1 MSHPPVV
8 ASILKSRGAVLE
20 LVVAAVV
27 LALGVNLL
35 ATAIADLFETSKQ
48 AMLWTSLAL
57 VVASLAIIARRTIA
71 SRYVSRSFE
80 AFLCYHSKENRL
92 VEVPRYAFSEHISD
106 YFKGLF
112 AENEAPKKLWDS
124 DPLSN
129 TFKFDTKTG
138 SFEKRTTAAGQLI
151 VEAVEYLLL
160 EKLSTHLTDYFNH
173 ASLDK
178 EGLQELTREDVPSVI
193 FKNRFLDTFS
203 RPMQERAAFVE
214 ATLKRGGAT
223 IGKISSS
230 YGPGGLRYAE
240 FDLVLPANA
249 KVQRVAPNSVEIDT
263 SKFCV
268 KLEVTFSG
276 FNTNL
281 PRGFERLYLDGMSL
295 GDVQT
300 YSVDIKAIVQFKPL
314 ALLSQTGWQYHSW
327 LDSFLTSLEE
337 AVSKEEFFQRIDW
350 YRAMTVARVVQ
361 RTLSSVGKKSGPAG
375 SET

>member
-27 LALGVNLL
+27 LAMGVNLL
-35 ATAIADLFETSKQ
+35 ATVIADLFGASKQ
-48 AMLWTSLAL
+48 AMFWTSLAL
-57 VVASLAIIARRTIA
+57 VIASLALIARRTVA
-71 SRYVSRSFE
+71 PRYVSRTFK
-80 AFLCYHSKENRL
+80 AFLCYHRKENRL
-92 VEVPRYAFSEHISD
+92 IEVPRYAFSEEISG
-106 YFKGLF
+106 YLKGLF

-129 TFKFDTKTG
+129 TFTYDTKTG
-138 SFEKRTTAAGQLI
+138 SFEKRQTAAGQLI

-178 EGLQELTREDVPSVI
+178 ERLQALTREDVPGVI
-193 FKNRFLDTFS
+193 FNNRFLDTFS
-203 RPMQERAAFVE
+203 RPMHERSAFVE
-214 ATLKRGGAT
+214 ESMKRNT
-223 IGKISSS
+223 PIGKISSS

-249 KVQRVAPNSVEIDT
+249 KVQRTAPNSIEIDT

-268 KLEVTFSG
+268 KLEVIFSG

-281 PRGFERLYLDGMSL
+281 PRDFERLYLDGMSL
-295 GDVQT
+295 RDVQT
-300 YSVDIKAIVQFKPL
+300 YSVDIKAVVDFKPL

-327 LDSFLTSLEE
+327 LDSFLSSLEE
-337 AVSKEEFFQRIDW
+337 AVSKKEFFERIDW
-350 YRAMTVARVVQ
+350 DRAITVARVVQ
-361 RTLSSVGKKSGPAG
+361 RTLSPIGKRSDPVE

>member
-35 ATAIADLFETSKQ
+35 ATAIAHLFGTSNQ
-48 AMLWTSLAL
+48 AMLWTSVAL
-57 VVASLAIIARRTIA
+57 VVVSLALIARRTIV
-71 SRYVSRSFE
+71 SRSVSRSFE
-80 AFLCYHSKENRL
+80 AFLCYHKKENRL
-92 VEVPRYAFSEHISD
+92 IEVPRYAFSENISN
-106 YFKGLF
+106 YLNGLF
-112 AENEAPKKLWDS
+112 AENEAPKKLWDA

-129 TFKFDTKTG
+129 TFKHDTKTG
-138 SFEKRTTAAGQLI
+138 SFEKRATAAGQLI

-160 EKLSTHLTDYFNH
+160 EQLSTHLTDYFNH
-173 ASLDK
+173 ASLDTEK
-178 EGLQELTREDVPSVI
+178 LQALTREDVPGVI

-214 ATLKRGGAT
+214 SALKRGT
-223 IGKISSS
+223 PIGKICSS
-230 YGPGGLRYAE
+230 YGPGGVRYSD
-240 FDLVLPANA
+240 FDLVLPKNA

-268 KLEVTFSG
+268 KLEVNFSG

-295 GDVQT
+295 DDVGA
-300 YSVDIKAIVQFKPL
+300 YRVDIKAIVNFKPL
-314 ALLSQTGWQYHSW
+314 ALLSQSGWQYHSW

-337 AVSKEEFFQRIDW
+337 DVAKEEFFKRIDW
-350 YRAMTVARVVQ
+350 DRAITVARVVQ
-361 RTLSSVGKKSGPAG
+361 RTLSSAATKHDHCH
-375 SET
+375 E

>member
-20 LVVAAVV
+20 LVVAAVF

-35 ATAIADLFETSKQ
+35 ATTIADLFGTSKQ

-57 VVASLAIIARRTIA
+57 VVASLALIARRTIA

-80 AFLCYHSKENRL
+80 AFLCYHRKENRL
-92 VEVPRYAFSEHISD
+92 IEVPRYAFSEHISG
-106 YFKGLF
+106 YFNGLF

-129 TFKFDTKTG
+129 TFKHDTKTG

-178 EGLQELTREDVPSVI
+178 ERLQELTREDVPGVI

-214 ATLKRGGAT
+214 ATLKRDT
-223 IGKISSS
+223 PIGKISSS
-230 YGPGGLRYAE
+230 YGPGGLRYVE

-300 YSVDIKAIVQFKPL
+300 YSVDIKAIVNFKPL

-350 YRAMTVARVVQ
+350 DRAMTVARVVQ
-361 RTLSSVGKKSGPAG
+361 RTLSSAGKKSDPAA